1 VNDAA
6 ILALEPSCSCAARSV
21 KTSLSLEILLGKPMY
36 RIWVDEPPL
45 DSIRPMLDGVAELI
59 GPGAPIEQLATCD
72 AALDPGAPWT
82 SARMDQAPRL
92 RVISRIGVGY
102 DNIDIQ
108 AATQRGIVVCYTP
121 HVPALSTAEHA
132 VALIF
137 AVAKTVA
144 YADREVRAGR
154 WHTHFFSLKGM
165 ELRDRVLG
173 LVGLGLIGGHVAMI
187 MQAVGMRVSARD
199 PMLSV
204 DKASQ
209 LGLQKLESL
218 DELLAR
224 ADVVSL
230 HAPATAETRHLI
242 SASRLQTMKQGA
254 ILINTARGSLVDE
267 HALADA
273 IRSGHLAGA
282 GLDVFEREPISS
294 DNPLLQLENVVLTDH
309 IASHT
314 WAGHHRLYEMA
325 VLHALQALR
334 GEKPDCALNDVL

>member
-1 VNDAA
+1 
-6 ILALEPSCSCAARSV
+6 
-21 KTSLSLEILLGKPMY
+21 MY

-45 DSIRPMLDGVAELI
+45 DSIRPMLQGVAELI
-59 GPGAPIEQLATCD
+59 GPGAPIQDLASCD

-102 DNIDIQ
+102 DNIDVQ
-108 AATQRGIVVCYTP
+108 GATQRGIAVCYTP
-121 HVPALSTAEHA
+121 HGPTLSTAEHA

-173 LVGLGLIGGHVAMI
+173 LIGLGRIGGHVAMI
-187 MQAVGMRVSARD
+187 MQAIGMRVIACD
-199 PMLSV
+199 PMLSIE
-204 DKASQ
+204 KAAQ
-209 LGLQKLESL
+209 LGLQKVDSL
-218 DELLAR
+218 DELLEQ

-230 HAPATAETRHLI
+230 HAPATSETRHLI
-242 SASRLQTMKQGA
+242 NASRLQTMKQGA

-267 HALADA
+267 QALAHAL
-273 IRSGHLAGA
+273 RSGHLAGA
-282 GLDVFEREPISS
+282 GLDVFEREPIAS
-294 DNPLLQLENVVLTDH
+294 DNPLLHLENVVLTDH

-325 VLHALQALR
+325 VHHALQALR
-334 GEKPDCALNDVL
+334 GEKPDCMLNEVAVRLA

>member
-1 VNDAA
+1 
-6 ILALEPSCSCAARSV
+6 
-21 KTSLSLEILLGKPMY
+21 MY

-59 GPGAPIEQLATCD
+59 GPGAPIEQLAQCD

-82 SARMDQAPRL
+82 AARMDRAPSL

-102 DNIDIQ
+102 DNIDIR
-108 AATQRGIVVCYTP
+108 AATERGIVVCYTP
-121 HVPALSTAEHA
+121 HGPTLSTAEHA

-165 ELRDRVLG
+165 ELRDRILG
-173 LVGLGLIGGHVAMI
+173 LVGLGRIASHVAQI
-187 MQAVGMRVSARD
+187 MQAVGMRVIACD
-199 PMLSV
+199 PMLTEER
-204 DKASQ
+204 ANQ
-209 LGLQKLESL
+209 LGLRKI
-218 DELLAR
+218 DELEDLLSQS
-224 ADVVSL
+224 DVVSL
-230 HAPATAETRHLI
+230 HAPAMAETRHLI
-242 SASRLQTMKQGA
+242 NASRLLAMKPGA

-294 DNPLLQLENVVLTDH
+294 DNPLIHLENVVLTDH

-325 VLHALQALR
+325 IHHALQALR
-334 GEKPDCALNDVL
+334 GEKPDCVLNEVTARPAKR

>member
-1 VNDAA
+1 
-6 ILALEPSCSCAARSV
+6 
-21 KTSLSLEILLGKPMY
+21 LEIEMH

-45 DSIRPMLDGVAELI
+45 ESIRPMLDGVAELI

-82 SARMDQAPRL
+82 ASRMDQAPRL

-102 DNIDIQ
+102 ENIDVH

-121 HVPALSTAEHA
+121 HGPTSSTAEHA

-144 YADREVRAGR
+144 YADREVHAGR
-154 WHTHFFSLKGM
+154 WHTHFFTLKGM

-173 LVGLGLIGGHVAMI
+173 LVGLGRIGGHVAQI
-187 MQAVGMRVSARD
+187 MQAVGMRVIALD
-199 PMLSV
+199 PILTAE
-204 DKASQ
+204 KASQ
-209 LGLQKLESL
+209 LGFQKVDSL
-218 DELLAR
+218 DVLLAQS
-224 ADVVSL
+224 DVVSL

-242 SASRLQTMKQGA
+242 NGLRLQAMKPGS

-267 HALADA
+267 QALADA
-273 IRSGHLAGA
+273 LRSGHLAGA
-282 GLDVFEREPISS
+282 GLDVFEREPVERH
-294 DNPLLQLENVVLTDH
+294 NPLLHLENVVLTDH

-314 WAGHHRLYEMA
+314 WAGHHRLYGMA
-325 VLHALQALR
+325 IHHALQALR
-334 GEKPDCALNDVL
+334 GEKPDCMLNEVPIRSSNVVDRSADPML